1 MLGVREQRAGL
12 RLESWCTP
20 EARVMTGVDTGLDVR
35 TELKRMEFSGMV
47 AASDTRSLCP
57 E

>member
-12 RLESWCTP
+12 RLERWCTP